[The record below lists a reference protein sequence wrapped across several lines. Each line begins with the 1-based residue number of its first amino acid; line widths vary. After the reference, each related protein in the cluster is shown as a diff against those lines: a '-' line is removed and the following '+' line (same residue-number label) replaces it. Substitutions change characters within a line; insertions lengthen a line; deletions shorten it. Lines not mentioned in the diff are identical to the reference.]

1 MSKIN
6 KKTSLAL
13 GVMAA
18 LLLSAPAAFA
28 MDVTTLPTKVANIDV
43 AGATTVVSLGA
54 MDINIG
60 TSDLIIGRTTGFSVR
75 IDLANGAKFGAPV
88 VDPTV
93 GAALTTGTAWTV
105 TLAAGGT
112 AGDTFAV
119 YSVQPDTGSLGVIN
133 GAALSFAAG
142 DIQLTNV
149 GSLATAGGAVGAT
162 VTFADPNTAQ
172 PILTPFTDKFLV
184 SANPLDFTVAASS
197 NTLKRIDVG
206 STNDPSK
213 TQFSS
218 TGAVNGPHEAFFE
231 AGTPT
236 IGVATGVVDALAAPF
251 AWNAADTVDLTVDGT
266 FNAFTQTG
274 ATVILVTDPVGTCAV
289 PGVGPIAGV
298 VTANKVTFAGV
309 TYTSLNAG
317 AGKLCF
323 AVPAAN
329 ADVIDATKIGV
340 SAVVTRTATTKTVA
354 AGPVDAMAMQYNGPV
369 AIVYT
374 FNPAGNTTQQ
384 SFLRVSNTGTTAG
397 LVTVTGRDDAGA
409 AAAGSVSMTLGAG
422 KSIQLTSDDLQNGN
436 TAKGLTGALGAGA
449 GKWIL
454 TVTGEISSMEV
465 TNLNRNNN
473 SGTVSNLGTPV
484 SGAF

>member
-43 AGATTVVSLGA
+43 AGATTVVSLSA
-54 MDINIG
+54 MNINIG

-75 IDLANGAKFGAPV
+75 IDLANGAKFGAVAAVPGA
-88 VDPTV
+88 
-93 GAALTTGTAWTV
+93 GAALTTGAAWTV
-105 TLAAGGT
+105 TLAAGGGV
-112 AGDTFAV
+112 GDNFAV
-119 YSVQPDTGSLGVIN
+119 YSVQPDAGSLGVIN
-133 GAALSFAAG
+133 GAALTFAAG
-142 DIQLTNV
+142 GIKLTNV

-162 VTFADPNTAQ
+162 VTFADPVTAQ

-184 SANPLDFTVAASS
+184 SANPLDFTVADSS

-251 AWNAADTVDLTVDGT
+251 AWAPADTVDLTVDGT
-266 FNAFTQTG
+266 FNAFTQAG
-274 ATVILVTDPVGTCAV
+274 AAVTLDGGAGASCTTPVAPV
-289 PGVGPIAGV
+289 AGV
-298 VTANKVTFAGV
+298 ITASKVTFAGV
-309 TYTSLNAG
+309 ALSTLTGG
-317 AGKLCF
+317 AGVLCF

-384 SFLRVSNTGTTAG
+384 SFLRISNTGATAG

-436 TAKGLTGALGAGA
+436 AAKGLTGALGAGA

-454 TVTGEISSMEV
+454 TVTGEVSSMEV

-484 SGAF
+484 SGSF